1 MQLDGSRVTRL
12 PSLIRSAPDPL
23 GLYIHAGR
31 NDHGELLSLLAQGD
45 ARCFGFIIEAT
56 ALKRHRELRER
67 ALAAKV
73 DAILDPRTQ
82 PAATLGGHSSEIAA
96 LPWGRERPHV
106 SGDFQG
112 AAGRRII
119 ASIGD
124 CVLEHGFTEV
134 IAPTHVLSSS
144 ADEWFAI
151 DVEST
156 RLLRAHLNAHGGEH
170 VQILYSLAVPYAVFR
185 DPLERR
191 ALVRELRNAHA
202 DALWLRIDGLG
213 AAATPNGIRSY
224 IEGAR
229 EFAALSIPIVADGMG
244 GIAGLS
250 VLAFGAAGGLAH
262 GVTFGERVSNASW
275 RRVRSGKGFGPV
287 RRVYLPELDLML
299 DPDDAETFL
308 RSSSRAQAL
317 FACRDT
323 ACCRRGLRD
332 MLEDPARH
340 FLIQRMKQ
348 VGSLGRVP
356 TSLRAE
362 QFLETHV
369 RPATDLV
376 LQATNLKIK
385 DEAMA
390 AKLRKHRKHM
400 DAIRVA
406 LAAMPRE
413 AMAAERAILPKTR
426 MAREPRV
433 GL

>member
-1 MQLDGSRVTRL
+1 MQHDGSRVTRL
-12 PSLIRSAPDPL
+12 PSLVRPAPDPL

-67 ALAAKV
+67 ALAARV
-73 DAILDPRTQ
+73 DVILDPKTQ

-96 LPWGRERPHV
+96 LPWGRETPHA

-112 AAGRRII
+112 ARGRRVV

-134 IAPTHVLSSS
+134 LAPTHVLSSS
-144 ADEWFAI
+144 ADEWFSI
-151 DVEST
+151 DVESS
-156 RLLRAHLNAHGGEH
+156 RLLRTHLNVNGGEH
-170 VQILYSLAVPYAVFR
+170 VQILYSLAIPYAVFR
-185 DPLERR
+185 DPVERR
-191 ALVRELRNAHA
+191 SLVRGLRDAHA

-213 AAATPNGIRSY
+213 AGATPNGIRSY

-244 GIAGLS
+244 GLAGLS
-250 VLAFGAAGGLAH
+250 LLAFGAAGGLAH
-262 GVTFGERVSNASW
+262 GVTFGERVSTTSW
-275 RRVRSGKGFGPV
+275 RRVRSSKGFGPV
-287 RRVYLPELDLML
+287 RRVYVPELDLML
-299 DPDDAETFL
+299 DPDDAETLL

-317 FACRDT
+317 FACHDT

-356 TSLRAE
+356 ASLRVE
-362 QFLETHV
+362 QFLEAQV

-376 LQATNLKIK
+376 VQATNLNIK

-390 AKLRKHRKHM
+390 EKLRKRRKHM
-400 DAIRVA
+400 DAVRVA
-406 LAAMPRE
+406 LAAIPRE
-413 AMAAERAILPKTR
+413 GVAAERAVLPKTR

-433 GL
+433 SL